1 MQASLLSCAARRGA
15 APLVHRGFQNGAFIH
30 TKTGTSVGY
39 KTILEDYMITQQHLL
54 AVGAV
59 VFVHEYLELAPPGI
73 MDSLGGVS

>member
-1 MQASLLSCAARRGA
+1 M
-15 APLVHRGFQNGAFIH
+15 
-30 TKTGTSVGY
+30 GY